1 MQAID
6 GVDLS
11 SPGAPSLVLRDLS
24 EYATLPFLASF
35 DIPPRVSATSA
46 TPSKSA
52 MGRVTYIALSKKIM
66 PVLVELFLR
75 FKSQAAIYADGTVE
89 RICSV
94 SIRTRQLLDCAEMIF
109 HSGLC
114 DPNQA

>member
-6 GVDLS
+6 GIDLS
-11 SPGAPSLVLRDLS
+11 SLGAPSLVLRDLS

-35 DIPPRVSATSA
+35 DIPSRVSTSA
-46 TPSKSA
+46 MTPSKSA
-52 MGRVTYIALSKKIM
+52 VGRVTYIALSKKIM

-75 FKSQAAIYADGTVE
+75 FKKQAAIYIDGTVE

-94 SIRTRQLLDCAEMIF
+94 RLHALLMTI
-109 HSGLC
+109 
-114 DPNQA
+114 P

>member
-6 GVDLS
+6 GIDLS
-11 SPGAPSLVLRDLS
+11 SSGAPSLVLRDLS

-35 DIPPRVSATSA
+35 DIPSRASASSV
-46 TPSKSA
+46 TPSKSSS
-52 MGRVTYIALSKKIM
+52 GRVTYIALSKKIM

-75 FKSQAAIYADGTVE
+75 FKSQAAIYVDGTVE

-94 SIRTRQLLDCAEMIF
+94 GIRAIYPCIF
-109 HSGLC
+109 
-114 DPNQA
+114 

>member
-35 DIPPRVSATSA
+35 DIPARASASSA
-46 TPSKSA
+46 TPSKSTV
-52 MGRVTYIALSKKIM
+52 GRVTYIALSKKIM

-75 FKSQAAIYADGTVE
+75 FKSQAAIYVDGTVE
-89 RICSV
+89 RICAV
-94 SIRTRQLLDCAEMIF
+94 RVNECVKADRDAKQFYEM
-109 HSGLC
+109 
-114 DPNQA
+114 A